1 MTSPL
6 AQALQQYSEAA
17 VAPTPQRRAHE
28 RVPLQVEVTL
38 ESDHNFYTGLT
49 SDISVGGVFVA
60 THALW
65 PIGTR
70 VCVHLTLP
78 GFDRAIQVDA
88 EVRWIRDGRFST
100 LPPGIGVRFEHLP
113 GDVLGAL
120 TRFVQRRDTIFY
132 EE

>member
-1 MTSPL
+1 MSSPL
-6 AQALQQYSEAA
+6 ALALQQYAEDAA
-17 VAPTPQRRAHE
+17 SRLPERRAHE
-28 RVPLQVEVTL
+28 RVPLEVEVTL

-49 SDISVGGVFVA
+49 ADISIGGVFVA

-70 VCVHLTLP
+70 VCVRLGLP
-78 GFDRAIQVDA
+78 DCERVFVLDA

-100 LPPGIGVRFEHLP
+100 LPPGFGARFENLP
-113 GDVLGAL
+113 DDALLAL

>member
-1 MTSPL
+1 MSSPL
-6 AQALQQYSEAA
+6 ALALQQYSDAV
-17 VAPTPQRRAHE
+17 VAPTPERRAHE
-28 RVPLQVEVTL
+28 RVPLEVEVTL

-49 SDISVGGVFVA
+49 ADISVGGVFVA

-78 GFDRAIQVDA
+78 DCERAFVLDA

-100 LPPGIGVRFEHLP
+100 LPPGIGARFEDLP
-113 GDVLGAL
+113 GEVLLAL
-120 TRFVQRRDTIFY
+120 TRFVERRDTIFY

>member
-1 MTSPL
+1 MSSPL
-6 AQALQQYSEAA
+6 ALVLQQYSEVVAA
-17 VAPTPQRRAHE
+17 QAAERRAYE
-28 RVPLQVEVTL
+28 RVPLEVEVTL

-65 PIGTR
+65 PVGTR
-70 VCVHLTLP
+70 VCVNLSLP
-78 GFDRAIQVDA
+78 GFERAFRVDA

-100 LPPGIGVRFEHLP
+100 LPSGIGVRFEDLP
-113 GDVLGAL
+113 SDMLLAL